1 MDSELPLEVEV
12 SQELVGL
19 VVRRVGGVGVDLGK
33 VFRVIT
39 VKQKCH
45 GSEVVVVFISVLTPN
60 SDGLSG
66 KKTLLNLC

>member
-45 GSEVVVVFISVLTPN
+45 GSEVVVISVLTPN

-66 KKTLLNLC
+66 LSGKKTC